1 MVAQLVASGGVQ
13 PLRHLPCGRPALDHS
28 RAHPGIFN
36 LNTTIGAMRTGR
48 SAFRN
53 RSCGS
58 LVQEVGFGSWL
69 CKNALRER
77 VKFGA
82 ESDEACADLADG
94 GAIVLVEVRDG
105 LVIGDEPP

>member
-1 MVAQLVASGGVQ
+1 
-13 PLRHLPCGRPALDHS
+13 
-28 RAHPGIFN
+28 
-36 LNTTIGAMRTGR
+36 MRTGR

-77 VKFGA
+77 VKFRSRLFTALKLAAVNRHGDGSQEAQLGA